1 MKLVVMRALVVV
13 LSAVACSPD
22 DPRMAAAWE
31 ESSSD
36 VTGADETS
44 AAAVESSTT
53 DVADAS
59 TDDGAVD
66 SSSSG
71 GDEPPPPGPAT
82 YPADRVHS
90 PITASVAER
99 LRGLASAGPELADD
113 VFMKTGAS
121 TDVNTNNLYC
131 FATPVVDLDAHVELA
146 DPLAFWLAGDAAGT
160 TSFDRPSAATEVGRS
175 AGWAISGDPSPL
187 VVEIDATLPRVAF
200 VHFGTNDMELGTTPL
215 TALPGFYQ
223 AMSELLDTLE
233 MRGVVPVLVG
243 LTRRGDDPD
252 ADRFVATYNAVLRGL
267 AQQRQVPWLD
277 AHLAIDPLPGHGLG
291 PDGLHLEAYADGA
304 CVLDPLGLEHGYN
317 VRNLIQL
324 EALAR
329 AQAALVDGID
339 AIDEPDPTIAA
350 PDGTGLAEDPLV
362 VTTLP
367 FADSRDTTTD
377 GESSIDVYTGCD
389 DSDESGPEIV
399 HAIDGAAPTAVRI
412 VVLDRI
418 GVDVDV
424 HLLGASVDGASCMA
438 RDDTAIA
445 TTLPAGLHHVVVD
458 TWAGD
463 GMAHSGAYLLVIVRC
478 DAGDPDCAA

>member
-1 MKLVVMRALVVV
+1 MRTRALVVV
-13 LSAVACSPD
+13 LAAAACGGD

-36 VTGADETS
+36 GTGGDTS
-44 AAAVESSTT
+44 GAGVEDSSTT
-53 DVADAS
+53 DLVDETSDDA
-59 TDDGAVD
+59 AAE

-71 GDEPPPPGPAT
+71 GDDPLPSGPAT

-90 PITASVAER
+90 PITASVADR
-99 LRGLASAGPELADD
+99 LRTLAEAGPEHADD

-131 FATPVVDLDAHVELA
+131 FATAGVDLGGRDDLA

-175 AGWAISGDPSPL
+175 AGWAIGGDPSPL
-187 VVEIDATLPRVAF
+187 VVELDAIAPSVAF
-200 VHFGTNDMELGTTPL
+200 VHFGTNDMQLGVTPL
-215 TALPGFYQ
+215 TALPGFYE
-223 AMSELLDTLE
+223 AMAELLDTLE
-233 MRGVVPVLVG
+233 MRGVVPVIVG
-243 LTRRGDDPD
+243 MTRRGDDPD

-291 PDGLHLEAYADGA
+291 PDGLHLEAYEGGA
-304 CVLDPLGLEHGYN
+304 CVLDRVGLGHGYN
-317 VRNLIQL
+317 IRNLVQL

-329 AQAALVDGID
+329 TQAVIVDGID
-339 AIDEPDPTIAA
+339 AIDVPDPTIVA
-350 PDGTGLAEDPLV
+350 PVGGGFADDPIV
-362 VTTLP
+362 VGTLP
-367 FADSRDTTTD
+367 FADSRDTAID
-377 GESSIDVYTGCD
+377 GEAGIDVYPGCD

-399 HAIDGAAPTAVRI
+399 YAIDGAAPTAVRV

-424 HLLGASVDGASCMA
+424 H
-438 RDDTAIA
+438 
-445 TTLPAGLHHVVVD
+445 
-458 TWAGD
+458 
-463 GMAHSGAYLLVIVRC
+463 
-478 DAGDPDCAA
+478 